1 MLDFPIQLKDK
12 IMSHPFSLTF
22 GGFCNFLCG
31 TLLLAA
37 ACLLVGCASVNPY
50 YDATKK
56 HHRPNGF
63 NNNYIDNWRA
73 DQPSFFDWQL
83 ERWQKTLPPQ
93 DPARVRLVEPDL
105 A

>member
-1 MLDFPIQLKDK
+1 MP
-12 IMSHPFSLTF
+12 SHHAKRRLPGYS
-22 GGFCNFLCG
+22 
-31 TLLLAA
+31 LLAA